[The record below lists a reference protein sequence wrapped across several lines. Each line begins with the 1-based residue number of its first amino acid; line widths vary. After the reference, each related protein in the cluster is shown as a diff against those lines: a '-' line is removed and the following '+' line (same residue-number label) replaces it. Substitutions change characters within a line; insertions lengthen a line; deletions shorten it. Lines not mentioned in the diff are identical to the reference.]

1 MAQREKRSISLPRDL
16 AVAID
21 RAAAA
26 EGTSV
31 SAWIASTAEHRLRLD
46 AGRAGLEAWERENGA
61 LTSEELA
68 EGHHR
73 ARSALGRQTQ
83 ARRAS

>member
-16 AVAID
+16 AAAID
-21 RAAAA
+21 RAAAS

-46 AGRAGLEAWERENGA
+46 AGRAGIEAWEEEFGE
-61 LTSEELA
+61 LSEAELDD
-68 EGHHR
+68 GHRR
-73 ARSALGRQTQ
+73 ARAALGRET
-83 ARRAS
+83 ATRRAS